1 MNQTTK
7 KINILEKPTFDLVKF
22 EIIGEQKNEKIIFCQ
37 SQEIF
42 RFDKCKGNLENRSR
56 VLRLEKE
63 ESKLIIQ
70 IISATIDAN
79 FCGKLV
85 WKMALTNLGFA
96 NFELEKKNFQAKIKN
111 SVQIDLFKFDNNY
124 YNGTNQT
131 NLRADI
137 VFFT

>member
-1 MNQTTK
+1 MNQVTK

-22 EIIGEQKNEKIIFCQ
+22 EVIGEQKSEKIIFCQ
-37 SQEIF
+37 SQEVF

-56 VLRLEKE
+56 VLRLEKQ
-63 ESKLIIQ
+63 ESQLIVQ

-85 WKMALTNLGFA
+85 WKIALTELGFA
-96 NFELEKKNFQAKIKN
+96 SFEMDKNNFQTKIKN

-124 YNGTNQT
+124 YNGSNQT
-131 NLRADI
+131 KLQADI
-137 VFFT
+137 IFFA